1 MDEFEFAIWLES
13 ELRKRNMT
21 NMQLAKRTG
30 ICPSALTHYLSY
42 DRSPTLKTFMAIL
55 DALHMHIEI
64 VHND

>member
-1 MDEFEFAIWLES
+1 MDEFEFAMWLEG

-21 NMQLAKRTG
+21 NVQLARRTG
-30 ICPSALTHYLSY
+30 ICPSAITHYLCY
-42 DRSPTLKTFMAIL
+42 DRSPTLRTLLAIL